1 VRTVP
6 RRYRRRIP
14 LHWRQR
20 IVRVLAR

>member
-1 VRTVP
+1 VP

-20 IVRVLAR
+20 IVKVLANR